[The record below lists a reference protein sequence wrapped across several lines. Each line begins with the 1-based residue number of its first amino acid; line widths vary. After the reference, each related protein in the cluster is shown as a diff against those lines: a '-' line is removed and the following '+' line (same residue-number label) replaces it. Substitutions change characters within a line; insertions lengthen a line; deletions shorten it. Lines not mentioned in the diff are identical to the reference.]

1 MFTGIVKGLRPVE
14 SVVEKNGR
22 RQLVIS
28 LDDFSRELEVGA
40 SVAINGTCLTTVA
53 LRDGVA
59 TFDVIQE
66 TLNCTNVGI
75 LKPGDLV
82 NVERSCRVGDEI
94 GGHHLMGHVDATG
107 TILDIHA
114 TANNR
119 EVFIHHDP
127 RWHKYMIPKGWI
139 AVDGISLTV
148 VSVAADHFSV
158 CLIPETLART
168 TLGFKEVRRSVNLE
182 FDHATKVIVTTI
194 EQMRI
199 PPAQG
204 S

>member
-22 RQLVIS
+22 RQLVIA

-82 NVERSCRVGDEI
+82 NVDPILGPLQDY
-94 GGHHLMGHVDATG
+94 GGPTLTHALLPGSPGHGPA
-107 TILDIHA
+107 
-114 TANNR
+114 
-119 EVFIHHDP
+119 
-127 RWHKYMIPKGWI
+127 W
-139 AVDGISLTV
+139 
-148 VSVAADHFSV
+148 
-158 CLIPETLART
+158 RT
-168 TLGFKEVRRSVNLE
+168 
-182 FDHATKVIVTTI
+182 
-194 EQMRI
+194 
-199 PPAQG
+199 PAPGRQ
-204 S
+204 